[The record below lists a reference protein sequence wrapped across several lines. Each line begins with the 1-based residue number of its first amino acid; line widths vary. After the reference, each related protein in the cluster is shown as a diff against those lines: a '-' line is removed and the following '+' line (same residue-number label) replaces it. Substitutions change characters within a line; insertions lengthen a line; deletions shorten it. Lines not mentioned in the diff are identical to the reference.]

1 MEEQNYFDLLLQ
13 DVVNILNNDTIAWP
27 DELSYDQRKALTNKL
42 IAYYKSREEY
52 EKCKLLEKVLD
63 SLSD

>member
-27 DELSYDQRKALTNKL
+27 DELSYDQRKELTNKL

>member
-27 DELSYDQRKALTNKL
+27 DELSYDQRKELTNKL

-52 EKCKLLEKVLD
+52 ETCKLLEKVLE